1 MTKAKTMALI
11 GVISL
16 IGAGPAVAQ
25 QKSSTAEEVLA
36 VQYAAKS
43 RPAPM
48 QADEAQR
55 IHEEYLKN
63 IGKKLPKL
71 ESVSGNTSRK

>member
-1 MTKAKTMALI
+1 MTKRKAVALA
-11 GVISL
+11 GL
-16 IGAGPAVAQ
+16 FLLLGAGTAVAQ

-36 VQYAAKS
+36 AQYAAKS
-43 RPAPM
+43 RPVPM

-63 IGKKLPKL
+63 IGKKLTKPA
-71 ESVSGNTSRK
+71 SASGNDNRQ